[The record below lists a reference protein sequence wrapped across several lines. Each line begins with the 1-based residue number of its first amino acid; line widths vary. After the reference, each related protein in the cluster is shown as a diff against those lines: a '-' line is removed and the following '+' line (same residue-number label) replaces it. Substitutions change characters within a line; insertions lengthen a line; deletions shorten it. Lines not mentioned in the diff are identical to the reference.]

1 MKKSRQIL
9 KTISRGIIVIMALVS
24 TVQAIAELLTVMHKA
39 EPQSTYL
46 SFEPT
51 YTSAPAA
58 EARPRDPNRK
68 GGKNEELGPVLGY
81 MPDYVLIMSG
91 VIVALAFSGFLFMF
105 YIAARS
111 RQLPY

>member
-1 MKKSRQIL
+1 MKKSRQLL

-39 EPQSTYL
+39 EAQSTYL

-58 EARPRDPNRK
+58 EARPRDRC
-68 GGKNEELGPVLGY
+68 
-81 MPDYVLIMSG
+81 
-91 VIVALAFSGFLFMF
+91 
-105 YIAARS
+105 
-111 RQLPY
+111 